1 MEYGLRRRQVHVELH
16 SGGRRAAAQGTAPDN
31 PPTTLAWRHL
41 GQRLTS
47 KSYGEHRSRPSFK
60 KALNSSGTLFPSH
73 RAFSGPF
80 ALLPLNDQ
88 VLAARNIGRDD
99 AMDGMEWPATILR
112 VASVT
117 LSEVLLLMESWYPH
131 NAAFFM
137 RSLAGDIRDLTADR
151 ARRW

>member
-1 MEYGLRRRQVHVELH
+1 M
-16 SGGRRAAAQGTAPDN
+16 
-31 PPTTLAWRHL
+31 
-41 GQRLTS
+41 
-47 KSYGEHRSRPSFK
+47 
-60 KALNSSGTLFPSH
+60 
-73 RAFSGPF
+73 
-80 ALLPLNDQ
+80 
-88 VLAARNIGRDD
+88 LAARNIGRDD